1 MTMLAPAPTTH
12 SPAPPEQPDPLASQL
27 AAHAVAVLLADRSG
41 LSVVVVRLADGVLGL
56 AARHVDDD
64 GTGPRLVVRRFP
76 PSGISVLA
84 YGPSDGSRVEVG
96 SPLLVRADT
105 TDPEAT
111 LADVA
116 GMLTAWRRRQ
126 DELRAEEAD
135 AEPADD

>member
-1 MTMLAPAPTTH
+1 MTTLTPARPAPT
-12 SPAPPEQPDPLASQL
+12 QPDPPDPFTAQL

-41 LSVVVVRLADGVLGL
+41 LSVGVVRLRDGCLGL
-56 AARHVDDD
+56 AARHVDDED

-84 YGPSDGSRVEVG
+84 YGPSDGSGVEVG

-126 DELRAEEAD
+126 DEMRAEAAD
-135 AEPADD
+135 A